1 MLARMLLRILIILA
15 ALLLPARALA
25 DDHAAD
31 LSGHWALRIDDA
43 TIFVFSLEQAAG
55 GGWQGTWTRPVEI
68 DSNGAVFRRMSGR
81 ETVQPIE
88 VLERGGVVQLAFAG
102 PQPGDRRDI
111 LQFRQVSE
119 NQASLTYIGIPG
131 DPYPLVRVAP
141 DTPLGPFEDVRI
153 YDRDNAVVEAD
164 YAAELDA
171 SPQVAEAETEAV
183 EVSVEEDMTEPA
195 PALADSAGAA
205 PVGEVDWQ
213 PLGLVDE
220 QAAAAA
226 ATQAGLE
233 LEPLDEVE
241 LAEAEPA
248 DADAEA
254 GDEDEEGDEDDA
266 PRITADFLD
275 GL

>member
-1 MLARMLLRILIILA
+1 MLARMVLRVLIILA
-15 ALLLPARALA
+15 ALLLPARAMA
-25 DDHAAD
+25 DDHQGD

-43 TIFVFSLEQAAG
+43 TIFVFTLEQATS
-55 GGWQGTWTRPVEI
+55 GGWQGAWTRPMEI
-68 DSNGAVFRRMSGR
+68 DSNGAVFRRMSGS
-81 ETVQPIE
+81 ETVRPIE
-88 VLERGGVVQLAFAG
+88 ALERGGVVQLAFAG
-102 PQPGDRRDI
+102 PQPAGRRDI

-119 NQASLTYIGIPG
+119 NQANLTYIGIPG
-131 DPYPLVRVAP
+131 DPFPLVRVAP
-141 DTPLGPFEDVRI
+141 DTPLGPFEEFRI
-153 YDRDNAVVEAD
+153 YDRDNAVIEAD
-164 YAAELDA
+164 YEAEADA
-171 SPQVAEAETEAV
+171 SPQMAEAEAEAEAV
-183 EVSVEEDMTEPA
+183 EVPAEEDMPEPA

-233 LEPLDEVE
+233 PEPLDEVE

-254 GDEDEEGDEDDA
+254 GDSEEGEDA
-266 PRITADFLD
+266 TPRITADFLD

>member
-1 MLARMLLRILIILA
+1 MLARMVLRILIILA
-15 ALLLPARALA
+15 ALLLPARAMA
-25 DDHAAD
+25 DDHDGD

-43 TIFVFSLEQAAG
+43 TIFVFSLEQADG
-55 GGWQGTWTRPVEI
+55 GGWQGAWTRPVEI

-141 DTPLGPFEDVRI
+141 DTPLGPFEDMRI
-153 YDRDNAVVEAD
+153 YDRDNAVIETDYGEEA
-164 YAAELDA
+164 DA
-171 SPQVAEAETEAV
+171 SPQLAEAESEGFDEPAEEEAA
-183 EVSVEEDMTEPA
+183 EPA
-195 PALADSAGAA
+195 PALAESAPATPAA
-205 PVGEVDWQ
+205 QVDWQ

-233 LEPLDEVE
+233 LEPLEEVVPE
-241 LAEAEPA
+241 EGEPA

-254 GDEDEEGDEDDA
+254 GDDEGDDA